1 VKLHALPLS
10 PPPPPLPAP
19 PSRALTPAETA
30 VLPFQPKPAVNA
42 VQATA
47 IRRSPTET
55 RGNTATQTKQTAS
68 RVATPILDASDT
80 RNSQAPYRRGA
91 LVDISA

>member
-10 PPPPPLPAP
+10 PPPPPVP
-19 PSRALTPAETA
+19 PPRVPSSATA
-30 VLPFQPKPAVNA
+30 TLPFQPQQAINSVQPA
-42 VQATA
+42 A

-55 RGNTATQTKQTAS
+55 RGNTATQAKQTS

-80 RNSQAPYRRGA
+80 KNLQAPYRRGA
-91 LVDISA
+91 LLDISA